1 MIQIDKKVKINK
13 APSAKL
19 GRSKYPFADMKVK
32 DSFVVE
38 EGKRYSVSTL
48 AHRFA
53 QSKQETNEK
62 GKETSPAWEFEV
74 KTVLEEGERKLRCIR
89 IK

>member
-1 MIQIDKKVKINK
+1 MIKVDKKIKNMKK

-19 GRSKYPFADMKVK
+19 GTSKYPFAKMEVNN
-32 DSFVVE
+32 SFIVD

-53 QSKQETNEK
+53 QSQDPT
-62 GKETSPAWEFEV
+62 WEFEV
-74 KTVLEEGERKLRCIR
+74 KTVLEDGNRILRCIR